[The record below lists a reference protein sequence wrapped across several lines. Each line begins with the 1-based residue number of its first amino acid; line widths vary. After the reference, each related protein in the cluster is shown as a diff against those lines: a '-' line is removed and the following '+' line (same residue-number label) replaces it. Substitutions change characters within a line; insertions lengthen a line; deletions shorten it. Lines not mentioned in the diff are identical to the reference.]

1 MQTEFL
7 ISHPTKVAKA
17 SKKKYFENLDSL
29 RFFSFLVVFLFH
41 TKFYE
46 WVNHFTSFRV
56 LLWPARLLSSG
67 GWGVTFFFVLSG
79 FLITWLLLK
88 EKEKNGKIS
97 IPYFYVRRILRI
109 WPLYYLVLFIGFF
122 LLPFLYKQA
131 GRPLFFDY
139 DGPLYAFFLSNFGVL
154 HLNPAFDSVRSFPLV
169 LNISWSVSIEEQ
181 FYLVWPFLFAF
192 LPKRLYIWVLMTV
205 LTVTIVAGYFFHSEK
220 VIYYHTITR
229 MAELS
234 IGGIL
239 AWLTMAGKKILLT
252 FQNLRLVAILLI
264 YLLPAAL
271 ILVNFSFS
279 FLPFYSFLIRLVV
292 ALFFGFIIL
301 EQNFSNHSFFKFGRL
316 GVASYLGR
324 ISYGLY
330 MLHPIAMFFT
340 NIAVGKIFPED
351 SPAGQALYIFGSL
364 LLTIALAVISYNLME
379 KKFLR
384 VKNVFSKV

>member
-1 MQTEFL
+1 MD
-7 ISHPTKVAKA
+7 VG
-17 SKKKYFENLDSL
+17 KKGYFENLDSL

-46 WVNHFTSFRV
+46 WVHSFTSYNIF
-56 LLWPARLLSSG
+56 LWPARLLGSG

-88 EKEKNGKIS
+88 EKQQNGRIN
-97 IPYFYVRRILRI
+97 IRFFYIRRILRI
-109 WPLYYLVLFIGFF
+109 WPLYYVVFFIGFF
-122 LLPFLYKQA
+122 LLPFFYRYT
-131 GRPLFFDY
+131 GHPLFFDY
-139 DGPLYAFFLSNFGVL
+139 NGPLYAFFLSNFGL
-154 HLNPAFDSVRSFPLV
+154 MHLDPAYDAVRSFPLV

-192 LPKRLYIWVLMTV
+192 IPKRFFGWVLTGV
-205 LTVTIVAGYFFHSEK
+205 LAAAITAGYFFHSEK
-220 VIYYHTITR
+220 VIYYHTMTR

-239 AWLTMAGKKILLT
+239 ANITLSGKKMSTT
-252 FQNLRLVAILLI
+252 FRNLKLPVIVFI
-264 YLLPAAL
+264 YILPASL
-271 ILVNFSFS
+271 ILVNFSYT
-279 FLPFYSFLIRLVV
+279 FLPFYSFLIRIIV

-301 EQNFSNHSFFKFGRL
+301 EQNFSTHSLFKFGRL
-316 GVASYLGR
+316 RLASYLGK

-340 NIAVGKIFPED
+340 NIIISKKFPQN
-351 SPAGQALYIFGSL
+351 SITGQALYISGSL
-364 LLTIALAVISYNLME
+364 LITIGLAFLSYNLME

-384 VKNVFSKV
+384 VKTVFSKI